1 MSDSATDDRFCVGVL
16 DHEAYGTR
24 LLPLVTQI
32 RAGESKADALAE
44 LRTFLTGLKDK
55 TRRED
60 SLSQLERIEVAVQSS
75 RWHRS
80 AAGQIL
86 ELACVEE
93 FVRVPDELERFR
105 AGMDFIYLWDE
116 THAEVIHRFLAFLGD
131 HTLPWASPGDTWR
144 AIVTPDQLAE
154 VYDAFDA
161 LSPRALKKMLVNAED
176 GGVFSPE
183 EATAVSDWYGELR
196 RIVRLAHR
204 QDSGFFIAV
213 RDA

>member
-1 MSDSATDDRFCVGVL
+1 MSDNASDDRFCIGVL
-16 DHEAYGTR
+16 DFEAYDKR
-24 LLPLVTQI
+24 MLPLVEQI
-32 RAGESKADALAE
+32 RGGRDKADALNE

-60 SLSQLERIEVAVQSS
+60 SLSQLERVEVAVQSS

-86 ELACVEE
+86 EFACVEE
-93 FVRVPDELERFR
+93 MTRTSDELERFR

-116 THAEVIHRFLAFLGD
+116 NHGEIIHRFLAFLGD

-144 AIVTPDQLAE
+144 AVISPTQIAE
-154 VYDAFDA
+154 VFEAFDA

-183 EATAVSDWYGELR
+183 EAEAVSSWYGDVR

-204 QDSGFFIAV
+204 QDAGFFIAV
-213 RDA
+213 RDS